1 MAGLR
6 RIWSQC
12 KIFRVVLVAALAY
25 TLLRLAVQS
34 LFLAVMLLPDKGV
47 MGGLPDW
54 AGAEGPMLPVD
65 LQLYVEAADRLWARQ
80 SLYPVW
86 DRIEIYQYSPAFALA
101 FRPFLWLPSDLL
113 IAVVHTLL
121 HIVAYGLLY
130 LCWGRIFRRLGL
142 GRVEETWAWTLP
154 VWLLFSQFWSDLG
167 YLNVYIIVALLA
179 TLLIDAVLHER
190 LGRSLLWLSIILQV
204 KPHWAF
210 VVAVPLLLGRRRFF
224 LKLVILAAVVY
235 AGVAGVTML
244 TVGASY
250 GWDQY
255 GDYFRLLYNMRRCFP
270 WRGPSAPFL
279 GYNHSIT
286 QIVVYLL
293 GLSPATLR
301 LGTAVKI
308 LLLTPIAVVG
318 LLHLFRPVR
327 SVGYKVLQLSLDFAF
342 ALYLGVFIWMDMVWE
357 LSLGIVVFTYLLG
370 TLARRNARVWAC
382 AVFLPYALLDLWR
395 LVSLAFSVLGLD
407 VIAPGPYVLTDPAI
421 YVPLVMFVI
430 LTFYALLVRRLWA
443 ALACRCPEWCALLPH
458 VGDGASALGSSTRE
472 QALDAGFRHQ
482 GLTTAFVER
491 SV

>member
-6 RIWSQC
+6 RIWSRS
-12 KIFRVVLVAALAY
+12 KAFRVALVAVLAY
-25 TLLRLAVQS
+25 TLLRLAVQG
-34 LFLAVMLLPDKGV
+34 LFLAVMLLPDKSV
-47 MGGLPDW
+47 MGGLPER

-65 LQLYVEAADRLWARQ
+65 LQLYVEAAERLWARQ
-80 SLYPVW
+80 NLYPVW

-101 FRPFLWLPSDLL
+101 FRPFLWLPSDGS

-130 LCWGRIFRRLGL
+130 LCWGRIFRRLSL
-142 GRVEETWAWTLP
+142 VRVEEAWAWTLP

-190 LGRSLLWLSIILQV
+190 LGRSLLWLSILLQV

-210 VVAVPLLLGRRRFF
+210 AAAVPLLLGRRRFF
-224 LKLVILAAVVY
+224 LKLMALAALVY
-235 AGVAGVTML
+235 AGVAGATML
-244 TVGASY
+244 TVGTSY
-250 GWDQY
+250 GWAQY
-255 GDYFRLLYNMRRCFP
+255 VDYFQLLYNMRRCFP

-301 LGTAVKI
+301 LGTGVKI
-308 LLLTPIAVVG
+308 LLLMPIAGVSLG
-318 LLHLFRPVR
+318 HLFRPVR
-327 SVGYKVLQLSLDFAF
+327 SVGYEVPRLSLDFAF

-357 LSLGIVVFTYLLG
+357 LSLGIAVFVYLLG
-370 TLARRNARVWAC
+370 TLARRNARAWVC
-382 AVFLPYALLDLWR
+382 VVFLPYALLDLWR
-395 LVSLAFSVLGLD
+395 LVSLALSALGLE

-430 LTFYALLVRRLWA
+430 LTFYALLVRRLWG
-443 ALACRCPEWCALLPH
+443 ALVCRCPEWCTLLTH
-458 VGDGASALGSSTRE
+458 MGGGVSALGSR
-472 QALDAGFRHQ
+472 ARDRVLNAGFRGE
-482 GLTTAFVER
+482 GLTTGRAER